1 MIVAYLGREWSK
13 IKMMNDLILF
23 VPDVERFVVFNRF
36 MYCYAGLI
44 VILSVWKYIEDCLD
58 NS

>member
-1 MIVAYLGREWSK
+1 
-13 IKMMNDLILF
+13 MMNDLILF

-44 VILSVWKYIEDCLD
+44 VILSVWKYIEDFLD